1 MRRETI
7 YREENVFMKSKVL
20 RRRVLLVS
28 LVMTLLL
35 STVLVLG
42 GCGCSGSDKKVS
54 YTWPTTGIATLLP
67 QPEFKYGKITTES
80 ANELAAEF
88 YYVEQKDFDSY
99 VNSCKEKGFAID
111 YEKKDYSYKAKDS
124 NGNQLSIDYHDY
136 SKDPELV
143 VKVIT
148 AQKVAEDEA
157 KKEQSKAEQEAKK
170 QAEEA
175 AKAAQANTPQPG
187 NVQSDAGNAMQQA
200 NEAMQNYN
208 DTVRQSK
215 ELVDSYS
222 NLLDQVSKF
231 Q

>member
-1 MRRETI
+1 MLRETI

-28 LVMTLLL
+28 LVMTLML

-42 GCGCSGSDKKVS
+42 GCGCSGSDKKES
-54 YTWPTTGIATLLP
+54 LSWPTSNLASLLP
-67 QPEFKYGKITTES
+67 KPSQSKGKVSMDSES
-80 ANELAAEF
+80 YLNVEV
-88 YYVEQKDFDSY
+88 YDVNKDDYKKYVE
-99 VNSCKEKGFAID
+99 NCKEKGFTVD
-111 YEKKDYSYKAKDS
+111 YNSTDSSYSAKDQGGNTLMLYYSEKKEEMSISLTSASQVEKTKADNEK
-124 NGNQLSIDYHDY
+124 Y
-136 SKDPELV
+136 
-143 VKVIT
+143 
-148 AQKVAEDEA
+148 
-157 KKEQSKAEQEAKK
+157 KAEQEAKK

-175 AKAAQANTPQPG
+175 AKAGQANAQQSG
-187 NVQSDAGNAMQQA
+187 NAQSDASNAMQQA

-222 NLLDQVSKF
+222 NLLDQASKF